1 MRKSA
6 LPGVCALLALLL
18 AGCGGS
24 PRHAP
29 RASPLAAGFVPEAL
43 AATGAQ
49 DLWLL
54 GRVPCRGGRC
64 FAVARTTDG
73 GRSFTTAT
81 APRLPAEGSQP
92 ELWRSGADDGF
103 VLVPGKRPALYA
115 THDGGATWRRTL
127 RGVVAF
133 AAAGGNAYAVT
144 ADCSKTGCTRYRFA
158 RSRASGDS
166 WTASP
171 TPFTPDGSVLD
182 LSARGD
188 GVWLLGTRAGGQ
200 ARAHD
205 ALARSTD
212 AGRTFSPGP
221 GPCYPGLGGTL
232 EPSAHGA
239 VWAVCPTGMAAGAW
253 RSTDGGATFRQL
265 RTPELVNSAQL
276 APASARVA
284 ALVGSGEPTRVLF
297 TADGGAT
304 WARATT
310 PPGARAVIWLGF
322 AGARVGYGLA
332 QRGRSARANVDDVAL
347 WRTTDGG
354 ASWSRTALH

>member
-6 LPGVCALLALLL
+6 LPGALALVALVL

-24 PRHAP
+24 PRHPP
-29 RASPLAAGFVPEAL
+29 RASRLAAGFVPEAL

-49 DLWLL
+49 DFWLL
-54 GRVPCRGGRC
+54 GRVRCRGARC
-64 FAVARTTDG
+64 YAVARTTDG
-73 GRSFTTAT
+73 GRSFTTAA
-81 APRLPAEGSQP
+81 APRLPTQGSQP

-103 VLVPGKRPALYA
+103 VFVPGARPALYA
-115 THDGGATWRRTL
+115 THDRGSTWRSTL

-133 AAAGGNAYAVT
+133 AAAGANAYAVT
-144 ADCSKTGCTRYRFA
+144 ADCSETGCVRYRFV

-188 GVWLLGTRAGGQ
+188 DVWLLGTRAGGQ

-212 AGRTFSPGP
+212 AGRTFTTGP

-232 EPSAHGA
+232 EPSDGA

-265 RTPELVNSAQL
+265 RTPELVNSTRL

-284 ALVGSGEPTRVLF
+284 ALVGSGEPTRILF
-297 TADGGAT
+297 TTDGGSA

-322 AGARVGYGLA
+322 ADARVGYALA
-332 QRGRSARANVDDVAL
+332 QRGWNARAKVDDVAL